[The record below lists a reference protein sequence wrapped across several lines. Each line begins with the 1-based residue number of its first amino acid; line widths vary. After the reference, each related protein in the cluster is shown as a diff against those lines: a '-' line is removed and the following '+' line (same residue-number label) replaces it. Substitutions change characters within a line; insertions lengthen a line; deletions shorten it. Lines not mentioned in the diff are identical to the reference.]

1 MMPPPG
7 YPPSPAMQY
16 PGPSGPHAWGEPPPP
31 GYGAPPPPYDAY
43 GRPLMDR
50 ASMPHMQAPAPRR
63 VELQPWM
70 LVVGALIMAGLAF
83 AITRALIGV

>member
-7 YPPSPAMQY
+7 YPPAPSMPY
-16 PGPSGPHAWGEPPPP
+16 PGPSGPHAWGEPPA
-31 GYGAPPPPYDAY
+31 YGAPPPPYDAY

-50 ASMPHMQAPAPRR
+50 GSMPHMQAPRR
-63 VELQPWM
+63 VGLQPWM